1 MLGRQINV
9 LIWLRLA
16 TKAPRGHPSP
26 CRGAEENG
34 KKEAETGG
42 SG

>member
-1 MLGRQINV
+1 M
-9 LIWLRLA
+9 
-16 TKAPRGHPSP
+16 PRSCPSP
-26 CRGAEENG
+26 GRGAEENG

>member
-1 MLGRQINV
+1 VAGNKS
-9 LIWLRLA
+9 W
-16 TKAPRGHPSP
+16 
-26 CRGAEENG
+26 GAEENG